1 MATQFAAGFAAT
13 YESNQI
19 VGNRAGQGY
28 PVRMTDA
35 TARARNPMAFLDA
48 EIEELKAKGLYRR
61 LRVVESEQR
70 SRCVIDGREV
80 ITLSSNNYLGLTT
93 HPKLRQAALEAVERF
108 GAGSGAVRTIAGTMR
123 LHEEL
128 EARLAT
134 FKHTEAVLTFQSGF
148 TANTGVIPILAP
160 EGAVIVSD
168 ALNHASIIDGIRLTK
183 AERKIYPHSDMDGL
197 RQALGEVRETD
208 ANRTILVITD
218 GVFSMDGDIARLP
231 EIVEAAEEAG
241 AIVMVDD
248 AHASGV
254 LGRNG
259 RGTVDH
265 FDLNGRVQVQV
276 GTLSK
281 AIGVLGG
288 YVAGPAALR
297 TVLEHRARPFLF
309 STSHPPAVAAACLA
323 AIDVLESEPELIERL
338 WENTRHFK
346 AGLEKLGFDT
356 GNSETP
362 ITPVIVGAGALA
374 HRFSDRLFEEGVFAM
389 GIGFPTVPEEKSRVR
404 TIVTA
409 EHSFEELDVCLEV
422 FERVGREL
430 AIIYA

>member
-1 MATQFAAGFAAT
+1 
-13 YESNQI
+13 
-19 VGNRAGQGY
+19 
-28 PVRMTDA
+28 MTDA
-35 TARARNPMAFLDA
+35 PARARNPLAFLDA
-48 EIEELKAKGLYRR
+48 EIEELKAKGLFRR

-70 SRCVIDGREV
+70 ARCVIDGREA
-80 ITLSSNNYLGLTT
+80 ITLSSNNYLGLNT
-93 HPKLRQAALEAVERF
+93 HPTLRRAAIEAIERY
-108 GAGSGAVRTIAGTMR
+108 GAGSGAVRTIAGTMS

-134 FKHTEAVLTFQSGF
+134 FKRVEAVLTFQSGF

-183 AERKIYPHSDMDGL
+183 AERRIFPHGDIDAL
-197 RQALGEVRETD
+197 RAALREVRAAEGG
-208 ANRTILVITD
+208 AQRSILVITD
-218 GVFSMDGDIARLP
+218 GVFSMDGDIANLP
-231 EIVEAAEEAG
+231 GIVEAAEEAD
-241 AIVMVDD
+241 ATVMVDD

-265 FDLNGRVQVQV
+265 FDLHGRVQVQV

-288 YVAGPAALR
+288 YVAGPGSLR
-297 TVLEHRARPFLF
+297 TVLEHKARPFLF

-323 AIDVLESEPELIERL
+323 AIEVLESEPQLIDRL
-338 WENTRHFK
+338 WENARHFK
-346 AGLEKLGFDT
+346 AGLERLGFDT
-356 GNSETP
+356 GHSQTP

-389 GIGFPTVPEEKSRVR
+389 GIGYPTVPDEKSRVR

-409 EHSFEELDVCLEV
+409 EHSRDDLDACLAT

-430 AIIYA
+430 AII

>member
-1 MATQFAAGFAAT
+1 M
-13 YESNQI
+13 
-19 VGNRAGQGY
+19 
-28 PVRMTDA
+28 DA
-35 TARARNPMAFLDA
+35 TSPSGTASARSRNPLAFLDA
-48 EIEELKAKGLYRR
+48 EIEDLKAKGIFRR
-61 LRVVESEQR
+61 LRVVQSEQK

-80 ITLSSNNYLGLTT
+80 ITLSSNNYLGLNT
-93 HPKLRQAALEAVERF
+93 HPRLREAAIRAVEQY
-108 GAGSGAVRTIAGTMR
+108 GAGSGAVRTIAGTMS

-148 TANTGVIPILAP
+148 TCNTGVIPVLAP

-183 AERKIYPHSDMDGL
+183 AERRIFPHGDMDGL
-197 RQALGEVRETD
+197 RTVLAEVRS
-208 ANRTILVITD
+208 APGGAGRTVLVLTD
-218 GVFSMDGDIARLP
+218 GVFSMDGDIANLP
-231 EIVEAAEEAG
+231 GIVEAAEG
-241 AIVMVDD
+241 ADAAVYVDD

-259 RGTVDH
+259 RGSVDH
-265 FDLNGRVQVQV
+265 FDLNGRVEVQV

-288 YVAGPAALR
+288 YVAGSASLR
-297 TVLEHRARPFLF
+297 TILEHRARPFLF
-309 STSHPPAVAAACLA
+309 STSHPPAVAAACIA
-323 AIDVLESEPELIERL
+323 AIDVLETEPELIERL
-338 WENTRHFK
+338 WENTRFFK

-356 GNSETP
+356 GHSETP
-362 ITPVIVGAGALA
+362 ITPVIVGKGALA
-374 HRFSDRLFEEGVFAM
+374 MKLSDRLFEEGVFAQ
-389 GIGFPTVPEEKSRVR
+389 GIGYPTVPEDKSRVR

-409 EHSFEELDVCLEV
+409 EHSREELQTCLDA

-430 AIIYA
+430 AII

>member
-1 MATQFAAGFAAT
+1 
-13 YESNQI
+13 
-19 VGNRAGQGY
+19 
-28 PVRMTDA
+28 MT
-35 TARARNPMAFLDA
+35 TARARNALAFLDD
-48 EIEELKAKGLYRR
+48 EIEQLRAKGLYRR

-80 ITLSSNNYLGLTT
+80 ITLSSNNYLGLNT
-93 HPKLRQAALEAVERF
+93 HPRLRQAAIDAVERY
-108 GAGSGAVRTIAGTMR
+108 GAGSGAVRTIAGTMS

-128 EARLAT
+128 ETRLAS
-134 FKHTEAVLTFQSGF
+134 FKHVEAVLTFQSGF
-148 TANTGVIPILAP
+148 TCNTGVIPILAP

-183 AERKIYPHSDMDGL
+183 AERRIFPHGDIDAL
-197 RQALGEVRETD
+197 RTVLREVRAAAGGAE
-208 ANRTILVITD
+208 RTILVITD

-231 EIVEAAEEAG
+231 EIVEAAEEAD
-241 AIVMVDD
+241 AIVYVDD

-259 RGTVDH
+259 RGSVDH
-265 FDLNGRVQVQV
+265 FDLHGRVHVQV

-323 AIDVLESEPELIERL
+323 AIDVLESEPELIDRL
-338 WENTRHFK
+338 WENARHFK
-346 AGLEKLGFDT
+346 AGLERIGFDT
-356 GNSETP
+356 GSSETP

-389 GIGFPTVPEEKSRVR
+389 GIGFPTVPEDKSRVR

-409 EHSFEELDVCLEV
+409 EHTREELDVCLDA

-430 AIIYA
+430 AIV

>member
-1 MATQFAAGFAAT
+1 MSDTV
-13 YESNQI
+13 S
-19 VGNRAGQGY
+19 
-28 PVRMTDA
+28 
-35 TARARNPMAFLDA
+35 ARARNPLAFLDA
-48 EIEELKAKGLYRR
+48 EIEDLRAKGLYRR
-61 LRVVESEQR
+61 LRLVQSEQR

-80 ITLSSNNYLGLTT
+80 ITLSSNNYLGLNT
-93 HPKLRQAALEAVERF
+93 HPRLREAAIEAVRRY
-108 GAGSGAVRTIAGTMR
+108 GAGSGAVRTIAGTMS

-128 EARLAT
+128 ERRLAE
-134 FKHTEAVLTFQSGF
+134 FKQVPAVLTFQSGF

-183 AERKIYPHSDMDGL
+183 AERKVFAHADMDAL
-197 RQALGEVRETD
+197 RAVLAEVRGVPGGAD
-208 ANRTILVITD
+208 RTVLVITD

-231 EIVEAAEEAG
+231 EIVAAAEEAD
-241 AIVMVDD
+241 AIVYVDD

-259 RGTVDH
+259 RGSVDH
-265 FDLNGRVQVQV
+265 FDLHGRVHVQV

-288 YVAGPAALR
+288 YVAGSESLR
-297 TVLEHRARPFLF
+297 EILIHRARPFLF

-338 WENTRHFK
+338 WQNTRLFK
-346 AGLEKLGFDT
+346 AGLARLGFDI
-356 GNSETP
+356 GASETP
-362 ITPVIVGAGALA
+362 ITPVIAGSGAMAMKL
-374 HRFSDRLFEEGVFAM
+374 SDRLFEEGVFAQ
-389 GIGFPTVPEEKSRVR
+389 GIGFPTVPDDRSRVR

-409 EHSFEELDVCLEV
+409 EHSTEELETCLAA
-422 FERVGREL
+422 FEKVGREL
-430 AIIYA
+430 ALI